1 MSARK
6 APRTA
11 SRLATWWQRLSS
23 APHQLETP
31 TRMGLMDDGQ
41 LLLIDERN
49 GATFISP
56 ETAERIRTT
65 LNTAAD
71 VAARRPT

>member
-1 MSARK
+1 MSTRK
-6 APRTA
+6 SHKPA

-31 TRMGLMDDGQ
+31 TRVGLMDDGQ

-65 LNTAAD
+65 LNTAAE
-71 VAARRPT
+71 VAASRRP

>member
-6 APRTA
+6 AARTA

-31 TRMGLMDDGQ
+31 TRVGLMDDGQ

-49 GATFISP
+49 GATFISV

-65 LNTAAD
+65 LNTAAE
-71 VAARRPT
+71 VAASRSP